1 MTREEHYGHFPESFQ
16 TVSEVAQ
23 AYFPGYVLPSSAIRR
38 FRKELEHDEELL
50 ACLEGTGYK
59 LENLQLSPKQIC
71 ILYNRWGVP
80 GKSSCF
86 FKPDFEQ

>member
-1 MTREEHYGHFPESFQ
+1 MTRQEHYGHFPESFQ

-38 FRKELEHDEELL
+38 FRKELVHDHELL
-50 ACLEGTGYK
+50 TCLEETGYK
-59 LENLQLSPKQIC
+59 LESLQLSPKQIR
-71 ILYNRWGVP
+71 ILYERWGVP

>member
-1 MTREEHYGHFPESFQ
+1 MTRKEHYGHLPESFQ

-38 FRKELEHDEELL
+38 FRKELEHDGELL
-50 ACLEGTGYK
+50 VSLEETGYK
-59 LENLQLSPKQIC
+59 LANLQLTPKQILL
-71 ILYNRWGVP
+71 IYDRWGVP
-80 GKSSCF
+80 GRSSCF